1 MPPGG
6 ETFQF
11 YSAFRQNRTV
21 YSGGM
26 NASPTVKTIVF
37 GNLKHTSFFH

>member
-37 GNLKHTSFFH
+37 GNLQTHKFFH